1 VDAATATAYLQRIGV
16 TEPVTLDGAGLA
28 RLHRAHQLTVP
39 FENLSIHL
47 GEPISLAEDDLTAKI
62 VSRRRGGFC
71 YELNGLFALLLES
84 LGAQVTRLAARVYGG
99 SGLGPPFDHLTLAV
113 APPDGSGPWLAD
125 VGFGSH
131 AVYPLRLDSR
141 GDQEDPAGQFRVAD
155 AGDGDLDV
163 LRDGQPQYRIEARA
177 RSLDEFMP
185 TCWWQQTWPESHF
198 RQGTICSR
206 LAEDGRVSIAGR
218 MLIRTSGES
227 RSEEQLDSDESLLA
241 AYRDLFG
248 LLLDRVPAAP

>member
-1 VDAATATAYLQRIGV
+1 
-16 TEPVTLDGAGLA
+16 
-28 RLHRAHQLTVP
+28 
-39 FENLSIHL
+39 
-47 GEPISLAEDDLTAKI
+47 
-62 VSRRRGGFC
+62 
-71 YELNGLFALLLES
+71 
-84 LGAQVTRLAARVYGG
+84 
-99 SGLGPPFDHLTLAV
+99 
-113 APPDGSGPWLAD
+113 
-125 VGFGSH
+125 
-131 AVYPLRLDSR
+131 
-141 GDQEDPAGQFRVAD
+141 
-155 AGDGDLDV
+155 
-163 LRDGQPQYRIEARA
+163 
-177 RSLDEFMP
+177 MP